1 MNRKNIYLIA
11 YDISDNKRRTRIA
24 KLLEKYGY
32 ERIQFSVFTGLIPP
46 YKYIELWDKLLTISE
61 PELNPNNKIICFA
74 ITKSA
79 FRNMQIIGIF
89 NADIDYITGVKI
101 TEII

>member
-1 MNRKNIYLIA
+1 MNKKNIFLIA
-11 YDISDNKRRTRIA
+11 YDISDDKKRTRIS
-24 KLLEKYGY
+24 KMLEKYGY

-46 YKYIELWDKLLTISE
+46 YKYKELWNKLLKISE

-74 ITKSA
+74 ISKSA
-79 FRNMQIIGIF
+79 FRNMQIIGKF
-89 NADIDYITGVKI
+89 NADIDYITGVKF